1 MATAG
6 NVVVHPSSLDRQGEQ
21 ATLDATIYRRQL
33 GECARDVGMSRA
45 EAADAEW
52 FEKVLVFI
60 DDLDPGDVIAAD
72 DVRSRFGSSQAMGS
86 AFRTARRRGLIT
98 SIGHRTSC
106 APSRHRGEQR
116 LWLRLPDA

>member
-1 MATAG
+1 MTVTTVG
-6 NVVVHPSSLDRQGEQ
+6 DNVVRHPTAAERPEQ
-21 ATLDATIYRRQL
+21 ATLDDYRRQL
-33 GECARDVGMSRA
+33 GERARDVGMSRA

-98 SIGHRTSC
+98 SIGHRTSS
-106 APSRHRGEQR
+106 APSRHCGEQR
-116 LWLRLPDA
+116 LWRRLPDA

>member
-1 MATAG
+1 MTVTTVG
-6 NVVVHPSSLDRQGEQ
+6 DNVVRHPTAAERPKQ
-21 ATLDATIYRRQL
+21 ATLDDYRRQL
-33 GECARDVGMSRA
+33 GERARDVGMSRA

-72 DVRSRFGSSQAMGS
+72 DVRSRFGSSPAMGS
-86 AFRTARRRGLIT
+86 VFRTACSREWIVP
-98 SIGHRTSC
+98 IGHRTSS

-116 LWLRLPDA
+116 VWRRT